1 MDLPADYEGMALF
14 IKIVEYGSLSA
25 TDRALNLPKATLS
38 RRLNALERRLGT
50 NLVHRNTR
58 SLTLTDAGRVYFERC
73 LPIIAEAEAAEA
85 EMRARMAVP
94 SGLVRLTAT
103 VSFGQYVLAPLVF
116 AFLDRYPAVRMELEF
131 TDRRVSLIE
140 EGFDLAVRMGTLEDS
155 ELRARRLMRIERLVV
170 ATPQYLER
178 AGTPMTPEELRSH
191 RCLIISDQPDQWNFT
206 GTQGEVSVSVPWRL
220 AAHGTLTIREAVL
233 AHQGIALLPEYL
245 LQQDLDLGRVVRLL
259 QDFRAPSIDAT
270 ALFPKARTTAAATR
284 AFLEFLVEQLV
295 KSSF

>member
-14 IKIVEYGSLSA
+14 IKIVQYGSLSA

-38 RRLNALERRLGT
+38 RKLSALERRLGT
-50 NLVHRNTR
+50 TLVHRNTR

-73 LPIIAEAEAAEA
+73 LPIILEAEAAET
-85 EMRARMAVP
+85 EMRERMDVP

-103 VSFGQYVLAPLVF
+103 ASFGQYVLAPLLF

-140 EGFDLAVRMGTLEDS
+140 EGFDLAVRMGELEDS
-155 ELRARRLMRIERLVV
+155 ELRARRLMRIERYVV

-178 AGTPMTPEELRSH
+178 SGTPTTPEELRSH
-191 RCLIISDQPDQWNFT
+191 RCLIVSEQPDHWSFI
-206 GTQGEVSVSVPWRL
+206 GSQGEVSVTVSWRL
-220 AAHGTLTIREAVL
+220 AAHGTLTIRDAML

-245 LQQDLDLGRVVRLL
+245 LQQEIDSGKVVRLL
-259 QDFRAPSIDAT
+259 KDFRVPSIDAT

-284 AFLEFLVEQLV
+284 VLLEFLVEHLV
-295 KSSF
+295 KLGF

>member
-50 NLVHRNTR
+50 TLVHRNTR

-85 EMRARMAVP
+85 EMRSRMAIP

-103 VSFGQYVLAPLVF
+103 VSFGQYLLAPLVF

-140 EGFDLAVRMGTLEDS
+140 EGFDLAVRMGALEDS
-155 ELRARRLMRIERLVV
+155 ELRARRLMRVERFVV
-170 ATPQYLER
+170 ATPQYLEHS
-178 AGTPMTPEELRSH
+178 GTPTTPEELRSH
-191 RCLIISDQPDQWNFT
+191 RCLIVSDQPNQWRFI
-206 GTQGEVSVSVPWRL
+206 GSQGEVSVSVPWRL
-220 AAHGTLTIREAVL
+220 AAHGTFTIREAVL

-245 LQQDLDLGRVVRLL
+245 LQQDIDTGKVVRLL
-259 QDFRAPSIDAT
+259 QDFQVPSIDAT
-270 ALFPKARTTAAATR
+270 ALFPKSRTTAAATR
-284 AFLEFLVEQLV
+284 TLLEFLVAHLV
-295 KSSF
+295 KPSF